1 MKRTPAARG
10 SKEAGSRQHYRE
22 KFGMLSIL
30 SAERVKFPQGISCE
44 LGYLKEHCESNSV
57 QVLPFTTF
65 GFVTV
70 CEKRIRRSSVG
81 RNVT

>member
-1 MKRTPAARG
+1 MQP
-10 SKEAGSRQHYRE
+10 YRE
-22 KFGMLSIL
+22 KFGMMSIL
-30 SAERVKFPQGISCE
+30 SAERAKFPPGANACE

-57 QVLPFTTF
+57 QVLLFTTF